1 MAGLPY
7 REQGESAVNDGG
19 IGIENVAAEKKGRHE
34 NFVFRRPLL
43 FGIIYPAGLQ

>member
-19 IGIENVAAEKKGRHE
+19 VGIENVAAEKRSSE
-34 NFVFRRPLL
+34 TL
-43 FGIIYPAGLQ
+43 FSDDLCFGDYLPGWVS